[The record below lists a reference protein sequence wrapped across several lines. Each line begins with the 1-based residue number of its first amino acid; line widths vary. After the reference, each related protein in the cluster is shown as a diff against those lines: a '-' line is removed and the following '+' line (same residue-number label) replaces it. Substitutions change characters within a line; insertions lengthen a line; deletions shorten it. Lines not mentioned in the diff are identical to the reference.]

1 MNRFLSITFLLLF
14 FACSGA
20 IQPSQPNKSYTVV
33 VYNIENLFD
42 ADGIAVFDDYKP
54 DVYTPRHVYTKI
66 TNAVSL
72 LANYNEGKGP
82 DILILSEVE
91 SDHSQLNGPNQ
102 YSSKSFLQEYQ
113 STTLD
118 KMLGEDFNEFIADIP
133 SEFLLLKG
141 FADAGIKDYDVI
153 SAYNP
158 LQDNRPTHVQKNVI
172 LSRLPIDHSK
182 SGFHTL
188 VEARPI
194 LEAWIDVDGHPLVVF
209 ANHWKSGASNA
220 EIEKTRVQNA
230 TVLKERLDELRSE
243 NPNIDFILGGDFNS
257 DYNQSHRY
265 PYMEVT
271 GVNDVLKSTGDEL
284 LVAKGESDY
293 VYNLWYEYPID
304 QRGSDTFRGYW
315 GTLMQLMVSPGLY
328 DFEGI
333 QYIDNSFDVLRIPDV
348 NVYSTSGAPIRWSAF
363 SDGFGYSDHLPI
375 SMKITVSDSKDTDNI
390 LSLQNYSTTDDEL
403 WEPIPVQVQ
412 LPKAGEYFDLST
424 TSGSLK
430 TQDYFGKL
438 IKVDGILTASNKI
451 KVRDEEFDLYSPV
464 IDVREVFKGKEG
476 ETIHFYGRVGLFRGN
491 WQFVIESEEYFL
503 PQ

>member
-1 MNRFLSITFLLLF
+1 M
-14 FACSGA
+14 
-20 IQPSQPNKSYTVV
+20 P
-33 VYNIENLFD
+33 
-42 ADGIAVFDDYKP
+42 
-54 DVYTPRHVYTKI
+54 
-66 TNAVSL
+66 
-72 LANYNEGKGP
+72 
-82 DILILSEVE
+82 
-91 SDHSQLNGPNQ
+91 
-102 YSSKSFLQEYQ
+102 
-113 STTLD
+113 TT
-118 KMLGEDFNEFIADIP
+118 G
-133 SEFLLLKG
+133 
-141 FADAGIKDYDVI
+141 
-153 SAYNP
+153 
-158 LQDNRPTHVQKNVI
+158 
-172 LSRLPIDHSK
+172 
-182 SGFHTL
+182 
-188 VEARPI
+188 
-194 LEAWIDVDGHPLVVF
+194 
-209 ANHWKSGASNA
+209 NA
-220 EIEKTRVQNA
+220 EIEKNRVQNA

-430 TQDYFGKL
+430 SQDYFGKL
-438 IKVDGILTASNKI
+438 IKVDGVLTTSNKI
-451 KVRDEEFDLYSPV
+451 NVRDEEFDLYSPV